1 MSSSKTILIG
11 KILSLTLISLLLS
24 QIMNQTTAYI
34 ALPNDCN
41 DSLPVKTY
49 SNVYAFG
56 DSLTDTG
63 NLFNA
68 TTIPD
73 NVRFADWH
81 NIPPTPSSP
90 PYFEGRFSN
99 GEIWIDNFANEL
111 DIELT
116 PASELSFINPDSDL
130 SSSVTKIEDNFAVSP
145 FFNGNTTNQSV
156 NFAYGLATTGAEG
169 TTEIGSFV
177 PGMEQQVEF
186 FVEDHL
192 QAEQTADSNALY
204 ILWGGSN
211 DYFVPDTDP
220 EQVVDNIEAE
230 VESLYDLGARDF
242 LVVNLPDLGET
253 PEADKP
259 DLAVSAEELTELSD
273 THNLLLDSSVEE
285 MEDTLTGAEIT
296 ILDVDSL
303 YEDVL
308 ANPEEFGLT
317 NVTEPFLDPIT
328 FEPTAGANPDEY
340 LFYDTLH
347 PTVAGHALISD
358 FALETLN
365 IETEI

>member
-1 MSSSKTILIG
+1 
-11 KILSLTLISLLLS
+11 
-24 QIMNQTTAYI
+24 MNQATANIDPVDNYN
-34 ALPNDCN
+34 AY
-41 DSLPVKTY
+41 LPVKTY
-49 SNVYAFG
+49 SNIYAFG

-68 TTIPD
+68 TTIPA
-73 NVRFADWH
+73 NVRVTEWH
-81 NIPPTPSSP
+81 DIPPTPSNP

-111 DIELT
+111 DIDLT
-116 PASELSFINPDSDL
+116 PASKLSFSGPNTGFSLP
-130 SSSVTKIEDNFAVSP
+130 VTRIDGNFAVSP
-145 FFNGNTTNQSV
+145 YFNGNTTNQSV

-177 PGMEQQVEF
+177 PGMEKQVEF

-192 QAEQTADSNALY
+192 QAEQTADPDALY

-211 DYFVPDTDP
+211 DYFVPDADP
-220 EQVVDNIEAE
+220 ERVVDNIEAE
-230 VESLYDLGARDF
+230 VESLYNLGARDF
-242 LVVNLPDLGET
+242 LVVNLPDLGAT

-259 DLAVSAEELTELSD
+259 DLAVSADNLTELSD

-285 MEDTLTGAEIT
+285 MQDTLTGAEIT

-308 ANPEEFGLT
+308 ANSQEFGLT

-328 FEPTAGANPDEY
+328 FEPTAGANVDEY

-347 PTVAGHALISD
+347 PTVVGHALISD

>member
-1 MSSSKTILIG
+1 MKSKP
-11 KILSLTLISLLLS
+11 K
-24 QIMNQTTAYI
+24 
-34 ALPNDCN
+34 PNIQVVDDCN
-41 DSLPVKTY
+41 ASLPVKNY
-49 SNVYAFG
+49 SNIYAFG

-68 TTIPD
+68 TTVPD
-73 NVRFADWH
+73 NIRFTDWH

-99 GEIWIDNFANEL
+99 GEIWVDNLANEL
-111 DIELT
+111 DIDLT
-116 PASELSFINPDSDL
+116 PASELSFINPDSDI
-130 SSSVTKIEDNFAVSP
+130 SSPIIKIEDNFAVSP
-145 FFNGNTTNQSV
+145 FFNGNTTNQSVTTEILQGEASSPNLSV

-169 TTEIGSFV
+169 TTEIGSFI

-192 QAEQTADSNALY
+192 QAEQTADPEALY

-211 DYFVPDTDP
+211 DYFVPNADP

-253 PEADKP
+253 PEANKP
-259 DLAVSAEELTELSD
+259 DLAVSVEQLTELSD
-273 THNLLLDSSVEE
+273 THNLLLDSSIEE

-296 ILDVDSL
+296 VLEVDSL
-303 YEDVL
+303 FDDIL
-308 ANPEEFGLT
+308 ANPDEFGLT
-317 NVTEPFLDPIT
+317 NVAEPFLDPVT
-328 FEPTAGANPDEY
+328 FEPTVGANPDEY

-365 IETEI
+365 IEAEI